1 MHDYGLSWI
10 DNEKLYNVTKDTL
23 VSSFKKQKEEFDPYN
38 NKNVIDPVSAVFHM
52 FVLGLD
58 FEEWESYERLRQ
70 VGKTLQNAIGNWHQK
85 VLGLAKNWEDKG
97 TKGVYDL
104 ESKTKLTGFEPKP
117 ENPKIVIAE
126 VKNKFNTIK
135 GDTQHNYH
143 EKLREQIGSREKDA
157 TAYLIQIVPKN
168 KERYN
173 KPWVPPNSKENIYIR
188 HIDGHS
194 AYDLLFSHPGALKEL
209 YDALPNIL
217 SDIVSELDPKDF
229 NISRSD
235 IEKLSK
241 LFASTY

>member
-10 DNEKLYNVTKDTL
+10 DNEKLYDITRDTL
-23 VSSFKKQKEEFDPYN
+23 VSSLKKQKEEFDPFN

-52 FVLGLD
+52 FVLGLN

-85 VLGLAKNWEDKG
+85 VLGLAENWQDKG

-104 ESKTKLTGFEPKP
+104 ESKTELTGFEPNP
-117 ENPKIVIAE
+117 GNPKIIIAE

-135 GDTQHNYH
+135 GNMQDNYH
-143 EKLREQIGSREKDA
+143 EKLRGQIGSRGKDA
-157 TAYLIQIVPKN
+157 TAYLIQIVPEN

-173 KPWVPPNSKENIYIR
+173 KPWVPSNSKENIHIR
-188 HIDGHS
+188 HIDGYS
-194 AYDLLFSHPGALKEL
+194 AYDLLFSYPGALKEL
-209 YDALPNIL
+209 YEALPRIL
-217 SDIVSELDPKDF
+217 NDIVSELSPKDF
-229 NISRSD
+229 NISPSD

-241 LFASTY
+241 LFTSTY

>member
-104 ESKTKLTGFEPKP
+104 ESKTKLTGFEPK
-117 ENPKIVIAE
+117 
-126 VKNKFNTIK
+126 
-135 GDTQHNYH
+135 
-143 EKLREQIGSREKDA
+143 
-157 TAYLIQIVPKN
+157 
-168 KERYN
+168 
-173 KPWVPPNSKENIYIR
+173 
-188 HIDGHS
+188 
-194 AYDLLFSHPGALKEL
+194 LKTR
-209 YDALPNIL
+209 
-217 SDIVSELDPKDF
+217 K
-229 NISRSD
+229 
-235 IEKLSK
+235 
-241 LFASTY
+241 